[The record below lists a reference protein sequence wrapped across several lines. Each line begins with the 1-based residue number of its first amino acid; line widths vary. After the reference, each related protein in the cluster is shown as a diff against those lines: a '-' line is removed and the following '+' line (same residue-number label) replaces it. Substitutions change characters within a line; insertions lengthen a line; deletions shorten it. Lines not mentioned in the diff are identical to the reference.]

1 MAENVLK
8 ETPKASAQSGESNS
22 NGFFKSL
29 LNGSFLTFE
38 KSPGLLP
45 FLFFIGALAILLIA
59 NTYNAEKKV
68 REIETMRHEVTE
80 LRTKYISNK
89 AELMRLSNQSE
100 VARRLAQ
107 YGYVEST
114 VPPRIVEDKPRRR
127 DLLLRIFR
135 ARN

>member
-1 MAENVLK
+1 MAENILK
-8 ETPKASAQSGESNS
+8 EPQKVSTQDGENS
-22 NGFFKSL
+22 STGFLKSL

-107 YGYVEST
+107 HGFVEST

-135 ARN
+135 AKN